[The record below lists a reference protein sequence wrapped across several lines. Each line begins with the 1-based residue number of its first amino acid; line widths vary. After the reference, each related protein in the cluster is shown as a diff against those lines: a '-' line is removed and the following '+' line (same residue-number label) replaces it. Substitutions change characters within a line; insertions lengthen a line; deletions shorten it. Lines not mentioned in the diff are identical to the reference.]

1 MVEFLIDEFVGALP
15 CILLEAWRI
24 EEARVGHTAGATERN
39 LGPKYDAVFVAET
52 IHLLVVGIMCQ
63 AHEGGARFEY
73 QLHILLVV
81 FGQEGRTTSV
91 EVIVAIEAHEV
102 EVLAVEEESLVG
114 IHIEGTK
121 ARLLANLVD
130 DLVTIYK

>member
-1 MVEFLIDEFVGALP
+1 MIEFLINEFVGTLP

-24 EEARVGHTAGATERN
+24 EEARVGHAAGATERN

-63 AHEGGARFEY
+63 THKCGARFEY

-91 EVIVAIEAHEV
+91 EVIVAIKTYEV

-114 IHIEGTK
+114 VHIERAE
-121 ARLLANLVD
+121 ARLLAHLVD
-130 DLVTIYK
+130 DLVTIH